1 MTASDQQINDLL
13 TQMTLEEKISLTIGQ
28 DMWSTHPVERLG
40 LGSINMN
47 DGPHGLRKPPENSS
61 IGIVDALP
69 ATCFP
74 TAAAVASTW
83 DVDLARAIG
92 AAIAQECLANNVQI
106 VLGPGINLKR
116 TPLGGRNFEYYS
128 EDPVLASELG
138 VAFVQAVQEHGVGTS
153 LKHFACNNQEFE
165 RMTISAE
172 VDQRTLRELYLL
184 AFEQV
189 VKRAQPWTIMAAYN
203 KINGIYATEHKQ
215 LLSEILRDEWGF
227 EGIVVSDW
235 GAVNDKAAA
244 LSAGLDLEMP
254 GPALNHV
261 ELLADLVRKE
271 TLSETVIDD
280 AARRMLKIILRGLE
294 QRQPAASYDQAAHHA
309 LARRAASESMVL
321 LKNDGILPLR
331 PVAGSRV
338 AVIGNFAQKPRYQGA
353 GSSEINATQVDTPL
367 EALQAWL
374 GEHTVEVTFAAGYD
388 HDGNTNEAL
397 LNEALA
403 AAKDASV
410 SLVLVGLPDAYETEG
425 ADRTHINMPAGHNQV
440 LEAVAAVQPHT
451 VAILINGSAVS
462 IPWLGQVR
470 AVLEAGLAGQAVGSA
485 LVDVLSGTVN
495 PSGKLAETFP
505 YDLVD
510 TPAYLNYPGEA
521 GVVRYGE
528 GLFIGYRYY
537 DVRKVKPLFP
547 FGYGLS
553 YTTFRYDQLA
563 LSASSIDDATPLTV
577 SVTLTNTG
585 DRAGKEVVQVYVKP
599 TKSSYL
605 RPVKEL
611 RAFAKVELAA
621 GETKTIEL
629 SLAARDFSVYDQQRA
644 AWRMEGGEYTIL
656 AGGCSDDL
664 PLVADLTVNEDP
676 RSARKVLTRM
686 SSIKEFLDDPIGA
699 ELLQASAGAFIDGQ
713 SASTRA
719 IFEPIPLAKF
729 VNFGFFEPSQVDE
742 IVAKVNQ
749 G

>member
-28 DMWSTHPVERLG
+28 DMWSTHPIERLG

-61 IGIVDALP
+61 IGIIDAIP

-83 DVDLARAIG
+83 DVDLTKAIG
-92 AAIAQECLANNVQI
+92 EAIAQECLANNVQI

-128 EDPVLASELG
+128 EDPVLAGELG
-138 VAFVQAVQEHGVGTS
+138 TAFVEGVQSHGVGTS
-153 LKHFACNNQEFE
+153 LKHYACNNQEFE
-165 RMTISAE
+165 RMTISSE
-172 VDQRTLRELYLL
+172 VDQRTLRELYLA
-184 AFEQV
+184 AFERV

-203 KINGIYATEHKQ
+203 KINGIYATEHRQ
-215 LLSEILRDEWGF
+215 LLTEILREEWGF

-244 LSAGLDLEMP
+244 LTAGLDLEMP

-261 ELLADLVRKE
+261 EFLAGLVRKGS
-271 TLSETVIDD
+271 LSETVIDT
-280 AARRMLKIILRGLE
+280 AASRMLKIILRGIA
-294 QRQPAASYDQAAHHA
+294 QRQPEASYDKAIHHA

-321 LKNDGILPLR
+321 LKNDGILPLQ
-331 PVAGSRV
+331 PTAGSTV

-367 EALQAWL
+367 EALQTWL
-374 GEHTVEVTFAAGYD
+374 AGQSVEVKFAAGYD
-388 HDGNTNEAL
+388 HDGNTNDQLIAEAV
-397 LNEALA
+397 A
-403 AAKDASV
+403 AAKNASL

-425 ADRTHINMPAGHNQV
+425 ADRAHMNMPTGHNQL
-440 LEAVAAVQPHT
+440 LEAVAAVQANT
-451 VAILINGSAVS
+451 VAILINGSAVT
-462 IPWLGQVR
+462 IPWLDQVR

-485 LVDVLSGTVN
+485 LVDVLSGSVN

-505 YDLVD
+505 YDLAD
-510 TPAYLNYPGEA
+510 TPAFLNYPGEA

-553 YTTFRYDQLA
+553 YTSFRYDQIA
-563 LSASSIDDATPLTV
+563 LSAASIDEATPLTV

-585 DRAGKEVVQVYVKP
+585 ERSGKEVVQVYVKP
-599 TKSSYL
+599 SNSAYL

-621 GETKTIEL
+621 GETKTVEL
-629 SLAARDFSVYDQQRA
+629 TLTARDFSLYDQQRA
-644 AWRMEGGEYTIL
+644 TWRMEGGSYQIL
-656 AGGCSDDL
+656 AGGCSADL

-699 ELLQASAGAFIDGQ
+699 EILHATAGAFIEGQ

-729 VNFGFFEPSQVDE
+729 VNFGFFEASQVDE

>member
-61 IGIVDALP
+61 IGIIDAIP

-83 DVDLARAIG
+83 DVDLAKAIG
-92 AAIAQECLANNVQI
+92 EAIAQECLANNVQI
-106 VLGPGINLKR
+106 VLGPGVNLKR

-128 EDPVLASELG
+128 EDPVLAGELG
-138 VAFVQAVQEHGVGTS
+138 TAFVEGVQSYGVGTS
-153 LKHFACNNQEFE
+153 LKHYACNNQEFE
-165 RMTISAE
+165 RMTISSE
-172 VDQRTLRELYLL
+172 VDQRTLRELYLA
-184 AFEQV
+184 AFERV

-203 KINGIYATEHKQ
+203 KINGIYATEHRQ
-215 LLSEILRDEWGF
+215 LLTEILREEWGF

-244 LSAGLDLEMP
+244 LTAGLDLEMP

-261 ELLADLVRKE
+261 EFLAGLVRKGA
-271 TLSETVIDD
+271 LSETVID
-280 AARRMLKIILRGLE
+280 AAASRMLKIILRGIA
-294 QRQPAASYDQAAHHA
+294 QRQPEASYDKAAHHA

-321 LKNDGILPLR
+321 LKNDGILPLQ
-331 PVAGSRV
+331 PTAESTV

-367 EALQAWL
+367 EALQTWL
-374 GEHTVEVTFAAGYD
+374 AGQSVEVNFAAGYD
-388 HDGNTNEAL
+388 HDGNTNDQLIAEAV
-397 LNEALA
+397 A
-403 AAKDASV
+403 AAKNASL

-425 ADRTHINMPAGHNQV
+425 ADRAHMNMPTGHNQL
-440 LEAVAAVQPHT
+440 LEAVAAVQPNT
-451 VAILINGSAVS
+451 VAILINGSAVT

-485 LVDVLSGTVN
+485 LVDVLSGVVN

-505 YDLVD
+505 YDLAD
-510 TPAYLNYPGEA
+510 TPAFLNYPGEA

-553 YTTFRYDQLA
+553 YTSFRYDQIA
-563 LSASSIDDATPLTV
+563 LSAASIDEATPLTV

-585 DRAGKEVVQVYVKP
+585 ERAGKEVVQVYVKP
-599 TKSSYL
+599 SNSAYL

-621 GETKTIEL
+621 GETKTVEL
-629 SLAARDFSVYDQQRA
+629 TLNARDFSLYDQQRA
-644 AWRMEGGEYTIL
+644 AWRMEGGSYQIL
-656 AGGCSDDL
+656 AGGCSADL
-664 PLVADLTVNEDP
+664 PLVADLMVNEDP

-699 ELLQASAGAFIDGQ
+699 EILHATAGAFIEGQ

-729 VNFGFFEPSQVDE
+729 VNFGFFEASQIDE

-749 G
+749 D

>member
-61 IGIVDALP
+61 IGIIDAIP

-83 DVDLARAIG
+83 DVDLTKAIG
-92 AAIAQECLANNVQI
+92 EAIAQECLANNVQI

-128 EDPVLASELG
+128 EDPVLAGELG
-138 VAFVQAVQEHGVGTS
+138 TAFVEGVQSHGVGTS
-153 LKHFACNNQEFE
+153 LKHYACNNQEFE
-165 RMTISAE
+165 RMTISSE
-172 VDQRTLRELYLL
+172 VDQRTLRELYLA
-184 AFEQV
+184 AFERV

-203 KINGIYATEHKQ
+203 KINGIYATEHRQ
-215 LLSEILRDEWGF
+215 LLTEILREEWGF

-244 LSAGLDLEMP
+244 LTAGLDLEMP

-261 ELLADLVRKE
+261 EFLAGLVRKGA
-271 TLSETVIDD
+271 LSETVIDT
-280 AARRMLKIILRGLE
+280 AASRMLKIILRGIA
-294 QRQPAASYDQAAHHA
+294 QRQPAASYDKAAHHA

-321 LKNDGILPLR
+321 LKNDGILPLQ
-331 PVAGSRV
+331 PTAGSTV

-367 EALQAWL
+367 EALQTWL
-374 GEHTVEVTFAAGYD
+374 KNQSVEVNFAAGYD
-388 HDGNTNEAL
+388 HDGNTNDQLIAEAV
-397 LNEALA
+397 A
-403 AAKDASV
+403 AAKNASL

-425 ADRTHINMPAGHNQV
+425 ADRAHMNMPTGHNQL
-440 LEAVAAVQPHT
+440 LEAVAAVQANT
-451 VAILINGSAVS
+451 VAILINGSAVT
-462 IPWLGQVR
+462 IPWLDQVR

-485 LVDVLSGTVN
+485 LVDVLSGAVN

-505 YDLVD
+505 YDLAD
-510 TPAYLNYPGEA
+510 TPAFLNYPGEA

-528 GLFIGYRYY
+528 SLFIGYRYY

-553 YTTFRYDQLA
+553 YTSFRYDQIA
-563 LSASSIDDATPLTV
+563 LSAASIDEATPLTV

-585 DRAGKEVVQVYVKP
+585 ERVGKEVVQVYVKP
-599 TKSSYL
+599 SNSAYL

-621 GETKTIEL
+621 GETKTVEL
-629 SLAARDFSVYDQQRA
+629 TLVARDFSLYDQQRA
-644 AWRMEGGEYTIL
+644 AWRMEGGSYQIL
-656 AGGCSDDL
+656 AGGCSADL

-699 ELLQASAGAFIDGQ
+699 EILHATAGAFIEGQ

-729 VNFGFFEPSQVDE
+729 VNFGFFEASQVDE

>member
-61 IGIVDALP
+61 IGIIDAIP

-83 DVDLARAIG
+83 DVDLAKAIG
-92 AAIAQECLANNVQI
+92 EAIAQECLTNNVQI

-128 EDPVLASELG
+128 EDPVLAGELG
-138 VAFVQAVQEHGVGTS
+138 TAFVEGVQSHGVGTS
-153 LKHFACNNQEFE
+153 LKHYACNNQEFE
-165 RMTISAE
+165 RMTISSE
-172 VDQRTLRELYLL
+172 VDQRTLRELYLA
-184 AFEQV
+184 AFERV

-203 KINGIYATEHKQ
+203 KINGIYATEHRQ
-215 LLSEILRDEWGF
+215 LLTEILREEWGF

-235 GAVNDKAAA
+235 GAVNDKPAA
-244 LSAGLDLEMP
+244 LTAGLDLEMP

-261 ELLADLVRKE
+261 EFLAGLVRKGA
-271 TLSETVIDD
+271 LSETVIDT
-280 AARRMLKIILRGLE
+280 AASRMLKIILRGIA
-294 QRQPAASYDQAAHHA
+294 QRQPEASYDKAAHHA

-321 LKNDGILPLR
+321 LKNDGILPLQ
-331 PVAGSRV
+331 PTAGSTV

-367 EALQAWL
+367 EALQTWL
-374 GEHTVEVTFAAGYD
+374 AGQSVEVKFAAGYE
-388 HDGNTNEAL
+388 HDGNTNDQLIAEAV
-397 LNEALA
+397 A
-403 AAKDASV
+403 AAKNASL

-425 ADRTHINMPAGHNQV
+425 ADRAHMNMPTGHNQL
-440 LEAVAAVQPHT
+440 LEAVAAVQNNT
-451 VAILINGSAVS
+451 VAILINGSAVT
-462 IPWLGQVR
+462 IPWLDQVR

-485 LVDVLSGTVN
+485 LVDVLSGAVN

-505 YDLVD
+505 YDLAD
-510 TPAYLNYPGEA
+510 TPAFLNYPGEA

-553 YTTFRYDQLA
+553 YTSFRYDQIA
-563 LSASSIDDATPLTV
+563 LSAASIDEATPLTV

-585 DRAGKEVVQVYVKP
+585 ERAGKEVVQVYVKP
-599 TKSSYL
+599 RNSAYL

-621 GETKTIEL
+621 GETKTVEL
-629 SLAARDFSVYDQQRA
+629 TLAARDFSLYDQQRA
-644 AWRMEGGEYTIL
+644 AWRMEGGSYQIL
-656 AGGCSDDL
+656 AGGCSADL

-699 ELLQASAGAFIDGQ
+699 EILHATAGAFIEGQ

-729 VNFGFFEPSQVDE
+729 VNFGFFEASQVDE

>member
-40 LGSINMN
+40 LGSVNMN

-61 IGIVDALP
+61 IGIIDAIP

-83 DVDLARAIG
+83 DVDLAKAIG
-92 AAIAQECLANNVQI
+92 EAIAQECLANNVQI

-128 EDPVLASELG
+128 EDPVLAGELG
-138 VAFVQAVQEHGVGTS
+138 TAFVAGVQSHGVGTS
-153 LKHFACNNQEFE
+153 LKHYACNNQEFE
-165 RMTISAE
+165 RMTISSE
-172 VDQRTLRELYLL
+172 VDQRTLRELYLA
-184 AFEQV
+184 AFERV

-203 KINGIYATEHKQ
+203 KINGIYATEHRQ
-215 LLSEILRDEWGF
+215 LLTEILREEWGF

-244 LSAGLDLEMP
+244 LTAGLDLEMP

-261 ELLADLVRKE
+261 EFLAGLVRKGA
-271 TLSETVIDD
+271 LSETVIDT
-280 AARRMLKIILRGLE
+280 AASRMLKIILRGIA
-294 QRQPAASYDQAAHHA
+294 QRQPEASYDKAAHHG

-321 LKNDGILPLR
+321 LKNDGILPLQ
-331 PVAGSRV
+331 PTAGSMV

-367 EALQAWL
+367 EALQTWL
-374 GEHTVEVTFAAGYD
+374 TEQSVEVKFAAGYD
-388 HDGNTNEAL
+388 HDGNTNDQLIAEAV
-397 LNEALA
+397 A
-403 AAKDASV
+403 AAKNANL

-425 ADRTHINMPAGHNQV
+425 ADRAHMNMPAGHNQL
-440 LEAVAAVQPHT
+440 LEAVAAVQANT
-451 VAILINGSAVS
+451 VAILINGSAVT
-462 IPWLGQVR
+462 IPWLDQVR

-485 LVDVLSGTVN
+485 LVDVLSGAVN
-495 PSGKLAETFP
+495 PCGKLAETFP
-505 YDLVD
+505 YDLAD
-510 TPAYLNYPGEA
+510 TPAFLNYPGEA

-537 DVRKVKPLFP
+537 DVRKVKPLFS

-553 YTTFRYDQLA
+553 YTSFRYDQIA
-563 LSASSIDDATPLTV
+563 LSAASIDEVTPLTV

-585 DRAGKEVVQVYVKP
+585 ERAGKEVVQVYVKP
-599 TKSSYL
+599 SNSAYL

-621 GETKTIEL
+621 GETKTVEL
-629 SLAARDFSVYDQQRA
+629 TLNARDFSLYDQQRA
-644 AWRMEGGEYTIL
+644 TWRMEGGSYQIL
-656 AGGCSDDL
+656 AGGCSADL
-664 PLVADLTVNEDP
+664 PLVTDLTVNEDP

-699 ELLQASAGAFIDGQ
+699 EILHATAGAFIEGQ

-729 VNFGFFEPSQVDE
+729 VNFGFFEASQVDE

>member
-61 IGIVDALP
+61 IGIIDAIP

-83 DVDLARAIG
+83 DVDLAKAIG
-92 AAIAQECLANNVQI
+92 EAIAQECLANNVQI

-128 EDPVLASELG
+128 EDPVLAGELG
-138 VAFVQAVQEHGVGTS
+138 TAFVEGVQSHGVGTS
-153 LKHFACNNQEFE
+153 LKHYACNNQEFE
-165 RMTISAE
+165 RMTISSE
-172 VDQRTLRELYLL
+172 VDQRTLRELYLA
-184 AFEQV
+184 AFERV

-203 KINGIYATEHKQ
+203 KINGIYATEHRQ
-215 LLSEILRDEWGF
+215 LLTEILREEWGF

-244 LSAGLDLEMP
+244 LTAGLDLEMP

-261 ELLADLVRKE
+261 EFLAGLVRKGA
-271 TLSETVIDD
+271 LSETVIDT
-280 AARRMLKIILRGLE
+280 AASRMLKIILRGIA
-294 QRQPAASYDQAAHHA
+294 QRQPEASYDKAIHHA

-321 LKNDGILPLR
+321 LKNDGILPLQ
-331 PVAGSRV
+331 PTAGSTV

-367 EALQAWL
+367 EALQTWL
-374 GEHTVEVTFAAGYD
+374 AGQSVEVKFAAGYD
-388 HDGNTNEAL
+388 HDGNTNDQLIAEAV
-397 LNEALA
+397 AV
-403 AAKDASV
+403 AKNASL

-425 ADRTHINMPAGHNQV
+425 ADRAHMNMPTGHNQL
-440 LEAVAAVQPHT
+440 LEAVAAVQANT
-451 VAILINGSAVS
+451 VAILINGSAVT
-462 IPWLGQVR
+462 IPWLDQVR

-485 LVDVLSGTVN
+485 LVDVLSGSVN

-505 YDLVD
+505 HDLAD
-510 TPAYLNYPGEA
+510 TPAFLNYPGEA

-553 YTTFRYDQLA
+553 YTSFRYDQIA
-563 LSASSIDDATPLTV
+563 LSAASIDEATPLTV

-585 DRAGKEVVQVYVKP
+585 ERAGKEVVQVYVKP
-599 TKSSYL
+599 SNSAYL

-611 RAFAKVELAA
+611 RAFAKLELAA
-621 GETKTIEL
+621 GETKTVEL
-629 SLAARDFSVYDQQRA
+629 TLTARDFSLYDQQRA
-644 AWRMEGGEYTIL
+644 TWRMEGGSYQIL
-656 AGGCSDDL
+656 AGGCSADL

-699 ELLQASAGAFIDGQ
+699 EILHATAGAFIEGQ

-729 VNFGFFEPSQVDE
+729 VNFGFFEASQVDE

>member
-61 IGIVDALP
+61 IGIIDAIP

-83 DVDLARAIG
+83 DVDLAKAIG
-92 AAIAQECLANNVQI
+92 EAIAQECLANNVQI

-128 EDPVLASELG
+128 EDPVLAGELG
-138 VAFVQAVQEHGVGTS
+138 TAFVEGVQSHGVGTS
-153 LKHFACNNQEFE
+153 LKHYACNNQEFE
-165 RMTISAE
+165 RMTISSE
-172 VDQRTLRELYLL
+172 VDQRTLRELYLA
-184 AFEQV
+184 AFERV

-203 KINGIYATEHKQ
+203 KINGIYATEHRQ
-215 LLSEILRDEWGF
+215 LLTEILREEWGF

-244 LSAGLDLEMP
+244 LTAGLDLEMP

-261 ELLADLVRKE
+261 EFLAGLVRKGA
-271 TLSETVIDD
+271 LSETVIDT
-280 AARRMLKIILRGLE
+280 AASRMLKIILRGIA
-294 QRQPAASYDQAAHHA
+294 QRQPEASYDKAAHHA

-321 LKNDGILPLR
+321 LKNDGILPLQ
-331 PVAGSRV
+331 PSAGSRV
-338 AVIGNFAQKPRYQGA
+338 TVIGNFAQKPRYQGA

-367 EALQAWL
+367 EALRTWL
-374 GEHTVEVTFAAGYD
+374 AGQSVEVNFAAGYD
-388 HDGNTNEAL
+388 HDGNTHDQLIAEAV
-397 LNEALA
+397 A
-403 AAKDASV
+403 AAKNASL

-425 ADRTHINMPAGHNQV
+425 ADRAHMNMPTGHNQL
-440 LEAVAAVQPHT
+440 LEAVAAVQVNT
-451 VAILINGSAVS
+451 VAILINGSAVT
-462 IPWLGQVR
+462 IPWLDQVR

-485 LVDVLSGTVN
+485 LVDVLSGAVN

-505 YDLVD
+505 YDLAD
-510 TPAYLNYPGEA
+510 TPAFLNYPGEA

-553 YTTFRYDQLA
+553 YTSFRYDQIV
-563 LSASSIDDATPLTV
+563 LSAASIDEATPLTV
-577 SVTLTNTG
+577 SITLTNTG
-585 DRAGKEVVQVYVKP
+585 ERAGKEVVQVYVKP
-599 TKSSYL
+599 SNSAYL

-621 GETKTIEL
+621 GETKTVEL
-629 SLAARDFSVYDQQRA
+629 TLDQRDFSLYDQQRA
-644 AWRMEGGEYTIL
+644 AWRMEGGSYQIL
-656 AGGCSDDL
+656 AGGCSADL

-699 ELLQASAGAFIDGQ
+699 EILHATAGAFIEGQ

-719 IFEPIPLAKF
+719 IFEPIPLVKF
-729 VNFGFFEPSQVDE
+729 VNFGFFEASQVDE